1 MYSMKTYVSVQGF
14 TSTAWQFIQVSRTMF
29 AYKKLTQM
37 DGNNETQLIDL
48 IYDLST
54 KS

>member
-1 MYSMKTYVSVQGF
+1 
-14 TSTAWQFIQVSRTMF
+14 MF
-29 AYKKLTQM
+29 AYNKLTQM

-54 KS
+54 NSWFMNMILNWFNVDAEILNNYNTL